1 MAIITHPATLRW
13 LTSLP
18 LRGKEVRESQQTKK
32 SRLNRDFVS
41 FKKSFLE

>member
-18 LRGKEVRESQQTKK
+18 LRGKEVKKK
-32 SRLNRDFVS
+32 STN
-41 FKKSFLE
+41 KKIPAEPGFCTI